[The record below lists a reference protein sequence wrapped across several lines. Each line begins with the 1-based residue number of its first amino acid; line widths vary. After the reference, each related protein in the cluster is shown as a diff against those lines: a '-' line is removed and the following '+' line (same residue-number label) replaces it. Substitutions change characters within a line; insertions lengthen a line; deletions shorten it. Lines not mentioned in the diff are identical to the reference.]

1 MTQKAKV
8 LAGVLAQE
16 GITNPAVKGSINLGK
31 AIPAFTDIF
40 IFLGGLVCLLYLV
53 LAGIMWITAG
63 GDTKK
68 TGEAGKQI
76 TNALIGLG
84 LLASGW
90 AIISFV
96 DKFLHLNILT
106 GGIKIPRLFE
116 P

>member
-1 MTQKAKV
+1 MTQKAKI
-8 LAGVLAQE
+8 LASLLAQNE
-16 GITNPAVKGSINLGK
+16 ITNPAVAGPVNLEK
-31 AIPAFTDIF
+31 IIPTFVNIF
-40 IFLGGLVCLLYLV
+40 IFLGGLLCLLYLV